1 MDEPWLKW
9 VSILVI
15 GDPNQSYYIY
25 NIWYM
30 IYIHYMHNFIPEIFC
45 RTLMTIIYPLN
56 VTWTLLKNHW
66 RERIQW
72 ILENSHGKIT
82 PLIHISQKKEPPFWA
97 ILHLWKRSTLALIW
111 QVSNKMLLHRN
122 RSLAFCLLRIPLQCQ
137 LLPRK
142 LANYIMVNIQRRH
155 KKSYPIENP
164 SRGIQALIT

>member
-82 PLIHISQKKEPPFWA
+82 PLIHILKRQNARLWFLWRSMLFETCHIKASVDLFQRWRIAQKGGSFFCE
-97 ILHLWKRSTLALIW
+97 IW
-111 QVSNKMLLHRN
+111 IRGVIFPWEFSRIHWNK
-122 RSLAFCLLRIPLQCQ
+122 I
-137 LLPRK
+137 
-142 LANYIMVNIQRRH
+142 
-155 KKSYPIENP
+155 
-164 SRGIQALIT
+164 